1 MTSTSARMIAPM
13 CILAAFCA
21 QAPAMPAQ
29 SYTSES
35 IVLGTGGYIMNFEVE
50 WTCDDSPAR
59 TVSAPGEVDLV
70 GANGSVVAEVLAT
83 ANGSAPA
90 VTVSGA
96 GSVSGVTSSILIE
109 GANGTPADG
118 LLHGTWTI
126 SGPPPGPYTLRLWA
140 QTRSVAGANA
150 SSITT
155 DTRDAGGGGAVGSPT
170 PTPTPTPVPSPPSV
184 SLSAPASAT
193 VFQAVGIAASA
204 SAGGHPL
211 A

>member
-1 MTSTSARMIAPM
+1 MIAPM

-21 QAPAMPAQ
+21 LAPAMPAQ

-83 ANGSAPA
+83 ANGSAPV

-96 GSVSGVTSSILIE
+96 GSVSGVTSSILIS

-118 LLHGTWTI
+118 LMHGTWTI
-126 SGPPPGPYTLRLWA
+126 TGLSPGPYTLHLWV
-140 QTRSVAGANA
+140 QTRSFSGENA
-150 SSITT
+150 TSITT
-155 DTRDAGGGGAVGSPT
+155 DTRDAGGGGPGGAP
-170 PTPTPTPVPSPPSV
+170 PPPPPPHHRRPSCG
-184 SLSAPASAT
+184 L
-193 VFQAVGIAASA
+193 
-204 SAGGHPL
+204 GGHRGVTDGSLHRPPVGQVGKP
-211 A
+211 